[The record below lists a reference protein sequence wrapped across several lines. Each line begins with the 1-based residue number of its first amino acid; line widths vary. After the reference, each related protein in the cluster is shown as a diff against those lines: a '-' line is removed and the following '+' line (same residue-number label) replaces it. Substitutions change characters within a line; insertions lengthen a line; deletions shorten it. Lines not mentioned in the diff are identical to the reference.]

1 MSSPIENPFEPPV
14 GKPDHGPEDGLDS
27 PEKVLLACK
36 RPGTALLIMG
46 SIHAVFPAIAVV
58 SELFKIGSDVFSP
71 IALFWFCIYLFS
83 ALMISIGGAK
93 MAFMESYSMAR
104 WGAILACIPV
114 ISPFL
119 IWGIPF
125 GIWALIVLKRPRVKD
140 AFEAKVTAQ

>member
-1 MSSPIENPFEPPV
+1 MSSPIENPFEPPI
-14 GKPDHGPEDGLDS
+14 GKPDDGLDS
-27 PEKVLLACK
+27 PEQVLLACK

-58 SELFKIGSDVFSP
+58 SELFKFGSNIFSP
-71 IALFWFCIYLFS
+71 ITLLWCCVYLFS
-83 ALMISIGGAK
+83 AVMISVGGAK

-125 GIWALIVLKRPRVKD
+125 GIWALIVLKSPKVKD
-140 AFEAKVTAQ
+140 AFVAKLAAQEHAL